1 MYIAPVIHNYYT
13 LIFILTG
20 IRGWFYKKDADPL
33 MSELNIMEKVEY
45 INSEKREDE
54 EDTDWVNMDVNYIEK
69 TGRPTSTCMCT

>member
-1 MYIAPVIHNYYT
+1 
-13 LIFILTG
+13 
-20 IRGWFYKKDADPL
+20 

-69 TGRPTSTCMCT
+69 TGRPIYMCT